1 MFSTKRRKQ
10 NRIDTKNETT
20 NHLVKHI
27 CKLKDPQFSC
37 NKHQETPKLL
47 STHHSWKKNKT
58 STPKESVTCR
68 HSYSGRRYLPL
79 KTNMKPETRAPFKK
93 GETST
98 ETNNLLDLKMKDWQF
113 KKNTYLQFT
122 LKKLDPSCRST
133 LTIKNGIPRHH
144 QNKKQGMDS
153 RKKKRSELVHPTTK
167 WPIIYTVGFP
177 GIIIK
182 TPYYKWSDGPLPY
195 ICNWFLKGPTVTCCP
210 LRGVWLFPKKLQ
222 GLVHR
227 QAPLLEAPPK
237 SPKRT
242 HWEIVHVYIG
252 SFYMIFT
259 YMFI

>member
-237 SPKRT
+237 SPKSKPLW
-242 HWEIVHVYIG
+242 H
-252 SFYMIFT
+252 
-259 YMFI
+259 FIMLVG